1 MSIKVVRKRLSI
13 RSWRRGTKELDL
25 ILGQFSDKNLN
36 GLKMSELNLYEQF
49 LSNDDYLIY
58 NWLFSKEDSPKLF
71 KSLIKQI
78 QEGMHPITTFTLLI
92 FIIKIFLL
100 FF

>member
-1 MSIKVVRKRLSI
+1 MCIDLVRKRLLI

-36 GLKMSELNLYEQF
+36 KLKMPELNLYEQF

-58 NWLFSKEDSPKLF
+58 NWLFSKEDSPKIF

-78 QEGMHPITTFTLLI
+78 QEGMHR
-92 FIIKIFLL
+92 
-100 FF
+100 

>member
-25 ILGQFSDKNLN
+25 ILGQFSDKNLKE
-36 GLKMSELNLYEQF
+36 LKISELKLYERL

-58 NWLFSKEDSPKLF
+58 NWLFSKEDSPKIF
-71 KSLIKQI
+71 KSLIKRI
-78 QEGMHPITTFTLLI
+78 QKGMHH
-92 FIIKIFLL
+92 
-100 FF
+100 

>member
-25 ILGQFSDKNLN
+25 ILGQFSDSNLN
-36 GLKMSELNLYEQF
+36 ELKMSDLNLYEQL

-58 NWLFSKEDSPKLF
+58 NWLFNKEDSPKIF
-71 KSLIKQI
+71 KSLIKRI
-78 QEGMHPITTFTLLI
+78 QEGMHR
-92 FIIKIFLL
+92 
-100 FF
+100 

>member
-1 MSIKVVRKRLSI
+1 MCIDVVRKRLLI

-36 GLKMSELNLYEQF
+36 MLKMPELNLYEQF

-58 NWLFSKEDSPKLF
+58 NWLFSKEDSPKIF

-78 QEGMHPITTFTLLI
+78 QKGMHG
-92 FIIKIFLL
+92 
-100 FF
+100 

>member
-1 MSIKVVRKRLSI
+1 MGIEVVRKRLSI

-36 GLKMSELNLYEQF
+36 ALKISELKLYEKF

-58 NWLFSKEDSPKLF
+58 NWLFSKEDSPKIF
-71 KSLIKQI
+71 KSLIKRI
-78 QEGMHPITTFTLLI
+78 QEGMHR
-92 FIIKIFLL
+92 
-100 FF
+100 

>member
-25 ILGQFSDKNLN
+25 ILGQFSDKNLKE
-36 GLKMSELNLYEQF
+36 LKISELNLYEKF

-58 NWLFSKEDSPKLF
+58 NWLFSKEDSPKIF
-71 KSLIKQI
+71 KSLIKRI
-78 QEGMHPITTFTLLI
+78 QEGMHR
-92 FIIKIFLL
+92 
-100 FF
+100 

>member
-1 MSIKVVRKRLSI
+1 MSIDVVRKRLLI

-25 ILGQFSDKNLN
+25 ILGQFSDTNLN
-36 GLKMSELNLYEQF
+36 KLKMPELNLYEQF

-58 NWLFSKEDSPKLF
+58 NWLFSKEDSPKIF

-78 QEGMHPITTFTLLI
+78 QEGMHR
-92 FIIKIFLL
+92 
-100 FF
+100 

>member
-25 ILGQFSDKNLN
+25 ILGQFSDKHLTE
-36 GLKMSELNLYEQF
+36 LKMSELELYEKF

-58 NWLFSKEDSPKLF
+58 NWLFSKEDSPKIF
-71 KSLIKQI
+71 KTLIKRI
-78 QEGMHPITTFTLLI
+78 QKDMHH
-92 FIIKIFLL
+92 
-100 FF
+100 

>member
-1 MSIKVVRKRLSI
+1 MCIDVVRKRLLI

-36 GLKMSELNLYEQF
+36 MLKMPELNLYEQF

-58 NWLFSKEDSPKLF
+58 NWLFSKENSPKIF

-78 QEGMHPITTFTLLI
+78 QEGMHR
-92 FIIKIFLL
+92 
-100 FF
+100 

>member
-1 MSIKVVRKRLSI
+1 MNIEVVRKRLSI

-36 GLKMSELNLYEQF
+36 KLKMSELDLYERF

-58 NWLFSKEDSPKLF
+58 NWLFSKEESPQTF

-78 QEGMHPITTFTLLI
+78 QEGMHR
-92 FIIKIFLL
+92 
-100 FF
+100 